1 MNRANSSPW
10 RVSAAVLALG
20 LVATPAYAQIT
31 PDATLPNNSVVLPNG
46 NIITIEG
53 GTEAGTNL
61 FHSFQEFSIPTG
73 GEAFFNNTLSI
84 DNIITRVTGGNFSN
98 IDGLIRA
105 NGTANLFLI
114 NPNGIQFGP
123 NASLDIGGSFL
134 GSTAESLLFEDGS
147 FFSATEPNANP
158 LLSVNVPVGLQWN
171 QATPAATSL
180 QGTTLNVANG
190 ETLGLLGGNITLT
203 ASTLNAPGGR
213 VELGGLSAPGTV
225 QLNGLQGL
233 SFPDGVSRSD
243 VSLSGGSV
251 VNVASGG
258 DGNIGINGGNLT
270 LSASELRGGI
280 AEGLG
285 FADAVAGNIAI
296 DVTGST
302 TLGSRSSIAN
312 DVETAAVGNGGGI
325 ELTTGS
331 LTLTG
336 GSRIQTVTNSTG
348 TSGGIVVN
356 ANGTIDISGFTED
369 GLFSGILSRSAT
381 QVSGTGGN
389 ITINNPQN
397 SLNLSNRGFL
407 GAITNSVSDGGS
419 IEANLN
425 TLTLETGGQI
435 VTATTNAGNAGDI
448 LINAT
453 ESVSISGESRDFV
466 PNPFLDLATFDLNP
480 LDFTTDANPNIA
492 ESGAGGIPHVS
503 VERTPEQI
511 ISGTTVFGGADNSI
525 DYYSFSVTAG
535 GSRAILDID
544 GGFTGEEGSVD
555 TKIFLF
561 SLGTGELLEVNDD
574 SEATD
579 GAGGSI
585 EVFSTLTTDSLIDT
599 TLSEPGFYVLG
610 VGAFPSNG
618 ENNQLVQGSTPE
630 IGDTYTLQVSVEN
643 QGTEGLSFPVDPFNP
658 ENFNPNLGAR
668 SAISAETSATGN
680 GGNLTINTGQLIV
693 GDRGLISSET
703 LDAGNSGNITL
714 NVDSLIEVNNA
725 NLSNITRG
733 SGNSGNVTIDTERLQ
748 INGGELEVLTLRA
761 GDTGDVAI
769 TARESILVFTDET
782 TANLG
787 FIQLRVQE
795 GATGNGGSLSL
806 STPRL
811 QLLDGGQINVDTR
824 GEGNAGNLH
833 VFATSVE
840 VIGNFASFPSGIFLR
855 TESSGD
861 GGNLTLETERLLLED
876 GGVLDSITT
885 GTGAAGNIT
894 VRAAESV
901 EIRGIDPNG
910 FPRGIVASGE
920 VIGQVLDEGLGTS
933 GDILVETGL
942 LRVEQGRILSTAAG
956 AGDAGNVTIRAT
968 EVEVSDTVENP
979 LSDLGG
985 LSVAVDT
992 EATGRGGNLT
1002 IEAERLRVFD
1012 GGEITASTLGIGDG
1026 GNLILEVDEIEVT
1039 GFSENGDISRIAAS
1053 SETQA
1058 NAGSINIDA
1067 DTLTLRDGGEI
1078 SVSSLGS
1085 GSAGNLNV
1093 DAPSIFLDNNASLNA
1108 DLQAGTQGNITLD
1121 TADLR
1126 LRRGSNITT
1135 NATGDATGGNIN
1147 IDTETLVAL
1156 ENSDISANAEQ
1167 SFGGQ
1172 VNIAADGIFGTQFR
1186 EAPTPESD
1194 ITATSALGAEFSGVV
1209 QIQTPVVDPA
1219 SGLVALDSDTLNPNT
1234 QIQDSCDIATRSR
1247 FVFAGS
1253 GGLPEDPTEFF
1264 RGQTVWRDTR
1274 LGEIQSDLTPNPTDP
1289 APDTSAIPTAPLV
1302 EATGWITND
1311 RGQVEL
1317 VVASGNP
1324 FHSSWQSHP
1333 ECDSVS
1339 PESAPIESSVRS
1351 VTQ

>member
-1 MNRANSSPW
+1 MSKANSSPW
-10 RVSAAVLALG
+10 RVSAAILTFG
-20 LVATPAYAQIT
+20 FIATPIHAQIT

-46 NIITIEG
+46 NVITIEG

-73 GEAFFNNTLSI
+73 GEAFFNNALSI
-84 DNIITRVTGGNFSN
+84 DNIITRVTGGNFSD

-105 NGTANLFLI
+105 NGTANLFLL

-134 GSTAESLLFEDGS
+134 GSTADSLLFEDGS
-147 FFSATEPNANP
+147 FYSATEPNANP

-180 QGTTLNVANG
+180 QGTTLNVANT
-190 ETLGLLGGNITLT
+190 ETLGLLGGNVTLT
-203 ASTLNAPGGR
+203 GSTLNAPGGR

-233 SFPDGVSRSD
+233 SFPEGVSRGD
-243 VSLSGGSV
+243 VSLSGRSV

-258 DGNIGINGGNLT
+258 NGNIAINAANLT
-270 LSASELRGGI
+270 LSASELRGGL
-280 AEGLG
+280 AEGSG
-285 FADAVAGNIAI
+285 SADAVAGNLSIN
-296 DVTGST
+296 VTGST
-302 TLGSRSSIAN
+302 TLNTRSLIAN
-312 DVETAAVGNGGGI
+312 DVETGAVGNGGGI

-348 TSGGIVVN
+348 TSGEIIVN
-356 ANGTIDISGFTED
+356 ANGAIDISGFTDD

-381 QVSGTGGN
+381 DTSGAGGN
-389 ITINNPQN
+389 ITVNNPQN
-397 SLNLSNRGFL
+397 ALNLSNRGFI
-407 GAITNSVSDGGS
+407 GAITNSQSDGGS

-435 VTATTNAGNAGDI
+435 VTATTNLGNAGDI

-480 LDFTTDANPNIA
+480 LDFTTETNPNIA

-511 ISGTTVFGGADNSI
+511 LSGTTVFGGAEDSV

-544 GGFTGEEGSVD
+544 FGETGEEGSVD

-561 SLGTGELLEVNDD
+561 GLGTGELLEVNDD

-585 EVFSTLTTDSLIDT
+585 EVFGTLTTDSLIDT

-610 VGAFPSNG
+610 VGAFPSDAV
-618 ENNQLVQGSTPE
+618 NNELVEGNTPQV
-630 IGDTYTLQVSVEN
+630 GDTYTLQASIEN
-643 QGTEGLSFPVDPFNP
+643 QGTQGVTIPVDPFNP
-658 ENFNPNLGAR
+658 DNFNPNVEAASGLFSESSGIGR
-668 SAISAETSATGN
+668 
-680 GGNLTINTGQLIV
+680 GGNLTINTPQLTIRDSGRLSTDNSDV
-693 GDRGLISSET
+693 GIGGDIAIDAAFIDIS
-703 LDAGNSGNITL
+703 
-714 NVDSLIEVNNA
+714 DSAVV
-725 NLSNITRG
+725 SSTTRG
-733 SGNSGNVTIDTERLQ
+733 NGNSGNVLINTERLNLNSGGEISARTLSAGNAGNIQ
-748 INGGELEVLTLRA
+748 IAAAESIVVTSTGTEAIGRIRGVVNGEATGNGGSIEIETPLLRLLDA
-761 GDTGDVAI
+761 GQILASTTGRGNGGVIDIRASDIDVIGAINPFPSLIAARSEFGSTGDGGSINIVTDRLRILDGGDISATTRRNGNGGQITVRASESVEVIGIVDGFSSGLFVAPQPG
-769 TARESILVFTDET
+769 S
-782 TANLG
+782 
-787 FIQLRVQE
+787 
-795 GATGNGGSLSL
+795 TGNGGSLSIE
-806 STPRL
+806 TG
-811 QLLDGGQINVDTR
+811 QLRIADGGTVT
-824 GEGNAGNLH
+824 
-833 VFATSVE
+833 
-840 VIGNFASFPSGIFLR
+840 ASTLGA
-855 TESSGD
+855 GD
-861 GGNLTLETERLLLED
+861 GGNL
-876 GGVLDSITT
+876 S
-885 GTGAAGNIT
+885 
-894 VRAAESV
+894 
-901 EIRGIDPNG
+901 
-910 FPRGIVASGE
+910 
-920 VIGQVLDEGLGTS
+920 
-933 GDILVETGL
+933 
-942 LRVEQGRILSTAAG
+942 
-956 AGDAGNVTIRAT
+956 IRAT
-968 EVEVSDTVENP
+968 EVEVSGVAIDSTGAISGLTV
-979 LSDLGG
+979 
-985 LSVAVDT
+985 SVD
-992 EATGRGGNLT
+992 EGATGNGGNL
-1002 IEAERLRVFD
+1002 ILDAERLRVTN
-1012 GGEITASTLGIGDG
+1012 GGQVIAGSFGDG
-1026 GNLILEVDEIEVT
+1026 NAGDIVLRVDEIEVS
-1039 GFSENGDISRIAAS
+1039 GISEDGEFVSRIAAA
-1053 SETQA
+1053 SETDFA
-1058 NAGSINIDA
+1058 AGSIEIDT
-1067 DTLTLRDGGEI
+1067 DILTVRDGGEI

-1093 DAPSIFLDNNASLNA
+1093 DANSIFLDTNARLNA
-1108 DLQAGTQGNITLD
+1108 DLQAGTQGNSTLN

-1126 LRRGSNITT
+1126 LRRGSRITT

-1147 IDTETLVAL
+1147 LDTETLVAL

-1186 EAPTPESD
+1186 EVLTLESD
-1194 ITATSALGAEFSGVV
+1194 ITATSALGAEFSGAV

-1219 SGLVALDSDTLNPNT
+1219 SGLVALDGDTLNPET
-1234 QIQDSCDIATRSR
+1234 QVRNACAAAVGNR
-1247 FVFAGS
+1247 FVL
-1253 GGLPEDPTEFF
+1253 GGRGGFPEDPTQYL